1 MIAMGVMAIAA
12 LAMSSTAISGFG
24 TIRVSASQMQI
35 ENAVRETLES
45 ITAQPFRKLDLL
57 DGRII
62 DLTDEKDRFFL
73 VVRVSSISLTL
84 KAVDV
89 EVFEKKPGQ
98 EPGLGGRKRF
108 QAITYVSA
116 R

>member
-1 MIAMGVMAIAA
+1 MGVMAIAA
-12 LAMSSTAISGFG
+12 LAMSSTAISGYG
-24 TIRVSASQMQI
+24 TIRVSGSQMQI
-35 ENAVRETLES
+35 ENAARETLES

-57 DGRII
+57 DGQVI
-62 DLTDEKDRFFL
+62 DLTGEKNGFFL

-89 EVFEKKPGQ
+89 EVFEEKPG
-98 EPGLGGRKRF
+98 EHPGLEGRKRF
-108 QAITYVSA
+108 HAMTYVSA